1 MSPSPEFGRPMR
13 AEWALDPAITYL
25 NHGTVGAPPRRV
37 LAAQQAIRDAVERQ
51 PSAYLLRETAKL
63 GTDLLRPGTSRMRSA
78 AAAVAGF
85 VGSRPEDLVFVDNAT
100 TGVNTVLRSLDLGA
114 GDEIL
119 VTDHTYGAVV
129 ITAGHIAN
137 QRGATVR
144 TAVFPPAGSG
154 ADPYVEAIAAALT
167 PRTRVAIL
175 DHITSE
181 SALLLPLAAMAARCR
196 AAGVPV
202 LVDGAHAPGAI
213 PLDLPSL
220 GVDWYT
226 GNLHKWAWSPR
237 SCAILWALPAR
248 QAGLHPLVISWCY
261 GEGWA
266 REFDWLGTR
275 DPSNALAAPEGIA
288 MMRELG
294 VHEVRSYN
302 HQLAWA
308 GAKLLASRWGTSFE
322 TPESM
327 IGTMATVP
335 LPAGFGSTREDAAR
349 LRDALLFE
357 DRIEV
362 QLHAA
367 GGRLHTRISAQI
379 YNDAADLE
387 RLADAVDARL
397 SRATAR

>member
-1 MSPSPEFGRPMR
+1 MNFGRSMR
-13 AEWALDPAITYL
+13 KEWALDPGITYL

-51 PSAYLLRETAKL
+51 PSQYILRETAKL
-63 GTDLLRPGTSRMRSA
+63 NHELLRPGPSRMRLA
-78 AAAVAGF
+78 AAEVAEFLGARE
-85 VGSRPEDLVFVDNAT
+85 SDLAFVDNAT
-100 TGVNTVLRSLDLGA
+100 TGVNTVLRSIDFRA

-119 VTDHTYGAVV
+119 LTDHTYGAVV
-129 ITAGHIAN
+129 LTAQHIAG
-137 QRGATVR
+137 QHGATVR
-144 TAVFPPAGSG
+144 KAEFPPAS
-154 ADPYVEAIAAALT
+154 ASPDAYVEAIAAALT
-167 PRTRVAIL
+167 PRTRIAVL
-175 DHITSE
+175 DHITSD
-181 SALLLPLAAMAARCR
+181 SALLLPLARMVACCR

-220 GVDWYT
+220 GADWYT

-237 SCAILWALPAR
+237 SCAILWAAPER
-248 QAGLHPLVISWCY
+248 QKDLHPLVISWCY
-261 GEGWA
+261 GEGFG
-266 REFDWLGTR
+266 REFDWTGTR

-294 VHEVRSYN
+294 VAEVRAYN
-302 HQLAWA
+302 HQLAWT
-308 GAKLLASRWGTSFE
+308 GAHRLAQRWGTTFA

-327 IGTMATVP
+327 IGTMATLP
-335 LPAGFGSTREDAAR
+335 LPERFGSTREDAAR

-357 DRIEV
+357 DRIEI

-367 GGRLHTRISAQI
+367 RGGLLVRISGQI
-379 YNDAADLE
+379 YNDLDDVD

-397 SRATAR
+397 AKTVAR